1 MLYVDGW
8 PYNKAGGK
16 ELPKS
21 PTAWNGS
28 KGWTFFPLIPGAL
41 FVLMLIGA
49 FF

>member
-8 PYNKAGGK
+8 PYNKDGGK
-16 ELPKS
+16 TLPK
-21 PTAWNGS
+21 TAWNGS
-28 KGWTFFPLIPGAL
+28 KGWTFFPLIPGTL